1 MAENNFE
8 PRLTVVERELETL
21 TKDVKEMC
29 KSVRDLT
36 VLVTEVKAPRR
47 VDWFPLFGAVMSAIV
62 LIMAIGSA
70 VIVPLNS
77 EVTALKLANDRQRDR
92 FDLHTVLPLHPVGAS
107 RVDALERLSL
117 LLTEQLKQNLDG
129 LDKKLQQLKT
139 DDLHSQ
145 EVLAA
150 NAKRESELAH
160 LNVTT
165 RVNDLDIRLQK
176 EFGLTQERN
185 NARLAK
191 LESSDT
197 TTLAAIM
204 QELRDLREWRQKAVE
219 KKVLK

>member
-145 EVLAA
+145 EILAA
-150 NAKRESELAH
+150 NAKREVELAH
-160 LNVTT
+160 INA
-165 RVNDLDIRLQK
+165 NELDIRLQR
-176 EFGLTQERN
+176 EFGLLQDRN
-185 NARLAK
+185 NARLVK
-191 LESSDT
+191 LEDRHAVD
-197 TTLAAIM
+197 LGVLM
-204 QELRDLREWRQKAVE
+204 QELKELREWRQKAVE
-219 KKVLK
+219 KKELKP